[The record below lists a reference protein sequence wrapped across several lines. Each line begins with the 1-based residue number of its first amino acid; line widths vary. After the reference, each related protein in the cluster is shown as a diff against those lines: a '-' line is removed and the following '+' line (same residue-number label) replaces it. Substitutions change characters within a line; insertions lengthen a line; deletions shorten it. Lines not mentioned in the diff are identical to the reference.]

1 MEFPIP
7 LFLRRIVVPDFSPVI
22 TQAYMRILRRPPDA
36 GGLEAYNQAMNSGL
50 TEAQMRESLLR
61 SNEYALKNP
70 DTLRA
75 RAASSGK
82 RKKAKKKTRK
92 R

>member
-1 MEFPIP
+1 M
-7 LFLRRIVVPDFSPVI
+7 PDFSPVI

-36 GGLEAYNQAMNSGL
+36 GGLETYNQAMNSGL

-61 SNEYALKNP
+61 SNEYAVKNP
-70 DTLRA
+70 GSLQATS
-75 RAASSGK
+75 ASPKK
-82 RKKAKKKTRK
+82 RKKATKKKTSKKKSRK